1 MKEMTE
7 QQVLLKLTAL
17 CAQAE
22 HCSYEMTEKMRRWGI
37 GEETQAR
44 VMERLINEKYI
55 DDERYCRLFVRE
67 KIKFN
72 KWGRRKVEQGLMAKR
87 IDRGIARQV
96 LDEVDDDDY
105 IAVLRPLLKSKRRQL
120 KPMSDYE
127 TTGKLVRFAMSRGF
141 TMDIIRQCLDGADE
155 FEEDGEED

>member
-1 MKEMTE
+1 MTE
-7 QQVLLKLTAL
+7 QQVMQKLSAL

-37 GEETQAR
+37 EEEVQAR
-44 VMERLINEKYI
+44 VMARLTEEKYI

-72 KWGRRKVEQGLMAKR
+72 KWGRRKVEQALMAKR
-87 IDRGIARQV
+87 IDRGIAQRV
-96 LDEVDDDDY
+96 LDEVDDEDY
-105 IAVLRPLLKSKRRQL
+105 LAVLRPLIKSKRRQL

-127 TTGKLVRFAMSRGF
+127 KTGKLMRFAMSRGF
-141 TMDIIRQCLDGADE
+141 TTDIIRQCLDGADE
-155 FEEDGEED
+155 VEIEEDEE

>member
-7 QQVLLKLTAL
+7 REVLQKLSAL

-22 HCSYEMTEKMRRWGI
+22 HCSHEMTEKMRRWGI
-37 GEETQAR
+37 DDAVQAR
-44 VMERLINEKYI
+44 VMARLIEEKYV
-55 DDERYCRLFVRE
+55 DDERYCRLYVRE

-87 IDRGIARQV
+87 IDQAIARQV
-96 LDEVDDDDY
+96 LDEVDDADY
-105 IAVLRPLLKSKRRQL
+105 IEVLRPLIKSKRRQL

-127 TTGKLVRFAMSRGF
+127 TTAKLMRFALSRGF
-141 TMDIIRQCLDGADE
+141 TIDIIRQCLDGADE
-155 FEEDGEED
+155 AYADGEED

>member
-1 MKEMTE
+1 MREMTE
-7 QQVLLKLTAL
+7 QQVMQKLSAL

-37 GEETQAR
+37 EEEVQAR
-44 VMERLINEKYI
+44 VMARLTEEKYI

-72 KWGRRKVEQGLMAKR
+72 KWGRRKVEQALMAKR
-87 IDRGIARQV
+87 IDRGIARRV
-96 LDEVDDDDY
+96 LDEVDDEDY
-105 IAVLRPLLKSKRRQL
+105 LAVLRPLIKSKRRQL

-127 TTGKLVRFAMSRGF
+127 KTGKLMRFAMSRGF
-141 TMDIIRQCLDGADE
+141 TTDIIRQCLDGADE
-155 FEEDGEED
+155 VEIEEDEE

>member
-1 MKEMTE
+1 MREMTE
-7 QQVLLKLTAL
+7 QQVMQKLSAL

-37 GEETQAR
+37 EEEVQAR
-44 VMERLINEKYI
+44 VMARLTEEKYI

-72 KWGRRKVEQGLMAKR
+72 KWGRRKVEQALMAKR

-96 LDEVDDDDY
+96 LDEVDDEDY
-105 IAVLRPLLKSKRRQL
+105 LTVLRPLIKSKRRQL

-141 TMDIIRQCLDGADE
+141 TIDLIRQCLDGADE
-155 FEEDGEED
+155 VEIEEDEE